1 MSNTD
6 TITRDPRQRTP
17 DYTTVQMV
25 NSGDVEFV
33 GTYTGQEFRA
43 GPGERIFVPFYAMC
57 LWAGHPDAVDL
68 DRKRRYRTDELK
80 RLQVKYGTHSFNGC
94 WTTELCNGNPGV
106 DGKSKHPPM
115 RHLPDIHFYRVED
128 GTEYMTVLADPEGK
142 KIGAHTIAEV
152 SQGTMESR
160 ALADLQSTVERLQR
174 ELSVVQSS
182 QGHASIPPA
191 PEPRI
196 PPAPGSSTVPTP
208 SPQPVDNGD
217 RQAESDRDPDLTDL
231 APDHAPIPVTED
243 AIAEARSKAA
253 TKPRIPPSPGPLK

>member
-1 MSNTD
+1 LSNTD

-57 LWAGHPDAVDL
+57 LWAGHPDAVDI

-94 WTTELCNGNPGV
+94 WTTELCSGNPGV
-106 DGKSKHPPM
+106 DGVKKHPPM

-128 GTEYMTVLADPEGK
+128 GSEYMTVLADPEGR
-142 KIGAHTIAEV
+142 KIGAGVISEV
-152 SQGTMESR
+152 SQDSMESR
-160 ALADLQSTVERLQR
+160 ALKDLQATVERLQK

-196 PPAPGSSTVPTP
+196 PPAPGSSTIPVET
-208 SPQPVDNGD
+208 VDNDKRTEG
-217 RQAESDRDPDLTDL
+217 DRDPDLTDL
-231 APDHAPIPVTED
+231 APNTTPGPIPVDEA
-243 AIAEARSKAA
+243 AIEAARAKSP

>member
-6 TITRDPRQRTP
+6 TIQRDPRQRTP

-25 NSGDVEFV
+25 NTGDVEFV

-57 LWAGHPDAVDL
+57 LWAGHPDAVDI

-94 WTTELCNGNPGV
+94 WTTELCKGNPGV
-106 DGKSKHPPM
+106 DMVKKHPPM

-128 GTEYMTVLADPEGK
+128 GTEYMTVLADPEGRK
-142 KIGAHTIAEV
+142 LGASTIAEA
-152 SQGTMESR
+152 SQDTMESR
-160 ALADLQSTVERLQR
+160 ALKDLQSTVERLQR

-196 PPAPGSSTVPTP
+196 PPAPGSSTI
-208 SPQPVDNGD
+208 PVETGDND
-217 RQAESDRDPDLTDL
+217 EPEREDPDLTDL
-231 APDHAPIPVTED
+231 APTSGPIPVDEQ
-243 AIAEARSKAA
+243 AIEEARSKAA